1 MLLSQFPS
9 TFLHTQ
15 RDMLLF
21 MAQLFDCFRADGDV
35 LCNHPRDVPW
45 KDFVILDASA
55 TASGFLLLA
64 PD

>member
-1 MLLSQFPS
+1 
-9 TFLHTQ
+9 
-15 RDMLLF
+15 MLLF
-21 MAQLFDCFRADGDV
+21 MAQLFDYFRADGDV

-45 KDFVILDASA
+45 KDFVIVDASA